1 MEAATSI
8 NKSAGGRAVDS
19 SDAEITINL
28 APYKTYTELASNV
41 SLTLTLNELQQMVLL
56 QVAKFMDKKRDA
68 AVRTTNRS
76 PFDEL
81 NSLSMFRANG
91 QEYAQNFPWKVPA
104 NNCGN
109 HTNLSWGTRNLSR
122 VGP

>member
-1 MEAATSI
+1 MEAATSVD
-8 NKSAGGRAVDS
+8 KSAGGRAVDS

-68 AVRTTNRS
+68 AVRTTK
-76 PFDEL
+76 
-81 NSLSMFRANG
+81 G
-91 QEYAQNFPWKVPA
+91 Q
-104 NNCGN
+104 GG
-109 HTNLSWGTRNLSR
+109 GTKGSQKTHEIR
-122 VGP
+122 VEEGT